1 MPNPLQPDEIE
12 YIRTHCMTMSDLKIA
27 NFLNRDVRTVRDC
40 RRNLGII
47 KKVGGGLKDVKLQ
60 RALAGD
66 EQVIKAHEGMSEEH
80 RKQFYRT
87 QFTNSLYYKNLTE
100 QFTKQEIDFYLEEWS
115 GLCVQFEDIVA
126 TEKRQIDE
134 YIKLT
139 ILGNR
144 ILRNIFSIET
154 EIKILQK
161 EIEEHRAKR
170 DLATDIEAQEYDRER
185 MDMVSA
191 MNAQAKNIRM
201 DYDKNV
207 EMKNKLLD
215 ELNARRKD
223 RVDQL
228 SKKGTTFL
236 SLMQEFR
243 DRQTREKQGKHM
255 ELARLA
261 KEKKKDKWR
270 KPNRFPDGSI
280 DCVLLDENSEFPK
293 ADIIIRNQECES
305 IDYCKARP
313 NSKVLVIDDES
324 RRQQFFADVF
334 NGLEVD
340 FASNTYKALENL
352 KTKEYDLICLDYD
365 LGLQTNGGEVADK
378 IVLEDMCPKARV
390 LVHSMN
396 TEGRQ
401 KLAEKLAKRQL
412 EVYPFED
419 IVKNLGEKY
428 AKISVGSGTNACNK
442 PNETEG
448 RTGELPIQPI

>member
-1 MPNPLQPDEIE
+1 MTLSDEKIAKFLKRD
-12 YIRTHCMTMSDLKIA
+12 IRTIRM
-27 NFLNRDVRTVRDC
+27 C
-40 RRNLGII
+40 RRQLGIM
-47 KKVGGGLKDVKLQ
+47 KKVGGGLQDVNLQ
-60 RALAGD
+60 RS
-66 EQVIKAHEGMSEEH
+66 VVSAHDVVTAHQGMSEEL

-100 QFTKQEIDFYLEEWS
+100 QFTEEEIGFYLEEWA

-134 YIKLT
+134 YIKLS

-144 ILRNIFSIET
+144 ILRNIYSIET

-161 EIEEHRAKR
+161 EIEEFRAKR
-170 DLATDIEAQEYDRER
+170 DLTNDIEAQEYDRER
-185 MDMVSA
+185 MDMVHS
-191 MNAQAKNIRM
+191 MNAQSQSIRHN
-201 DYDKNV
+201 YDRNV

-236 SLMQEFR
+236 SLIQDFR

-255 ELARLA
+255 ELARMA

-270 KPNRFPDGSI
+270 KPIRFPDGSL

-293 ADIIIRNQECES
+293 QDIISTSQECNS
-305 IDYCKARP
+305 IDYCQARP
-313 NSKVLVIDDES
+313 DSRILVIDDES
-324 RRQQFFADVF
+324 RRQQFFADIF
-334 NGLEVD
+334 KGLQVD
-340 FASNTYKALENL
+340 YASNTYKALESL
-352 KTKEYDLICLDYD
+352 KTHEYDLICLDYD
-365 LGLQTNGGEVADK
+365 LGLNTKGLEVAEK
-378 IVLEDMCPKARV
+378 LVSENICPKAKI

-396 TEGRQ
+396 NEGRK
-401 KLAEKLAKRQL
+401 KLTDQLGKREL
-412 EVYPFED
+412 EIYPFED

-428 AKISVGSGTNACNK
+428 AKNSSTSGASESNQ

-448 RTGELPIQPI
+448 RAGELPIQPV